1 MGLDSSGNSNN
12 WTTSGTI
19 IQTKDTPSNVFATMN
34 INTNIFGTQ
43 VITLTNVGNTTMFK
57 LVIVNWFVGS
67 L

>member
-34 INTNIFGTQ
+34 INTKKRKRKCNF
-43 VITLTNVGNTTMFK
+43 NK
-57 LVIVNWFVGS
+57 CW
-67 L
+67 

>member
-34 INTNIFGTQ
+34 INTKNANAS
-43 VITLTNVGNTTMFK
+43 VTLTNVGSTINVSNHADNCP
-57 LVIVNWFVGS
+57 L